1 MFMLYNLAASLMASE
16 QLSLGSVLLT
26 LRSLVGLTAVAERA
40 SRSNAVAGLATE
52 TDVARGR

>member
-1 MFMLYNLAASLMASE
+1 MLLAPLCWFLAAVA
-16 QLSLGSVLLT
+16 